1 MRLPLIYVRCLVAA
15 QEAQTYRQVTID
27 QEWSTHSP
35 LFSWDNTYP
44 GVELLLSRLDPSDS
58 SHAAAVRGACTDI
71 APRDRK
77 RHHWRH
83 IPVWASYLAWTNI
96 VQHHHSP
103 LRQDSVRKAG
113 PSSSPFKPMSPQ
125 VLMQPDAA

>member
-1 MRLPLIYVRCLVAA
+1 MRSPSTIFALAVAA

-71 APRDRK
+71 AP
-77 RHHWRH
+77 
-83 IPVWASYLAWTNI
+83 
-96 VQHHHSP
+96 
-103 LRQDSVRKAG
+103 
-113 PSSSPFKPMSPQ
+113 
-125 VLMQPDAA
+125 